1 VRNVRFSFE
10 VSRCGGAGT
19 AVRARSA
26 KQLAWLRGG
35 LAGGACGCTASEAR
49 ANNSF
54 DRGDW
59 REGEVAVT
67 GLWPFIARRWLKRWP
82 MRSTS
87 KAGHGSVPA
96 LDRVQ
101 TRSLGGLSTEPS
113 PSLTASGVRSGGFLL
128 ACVRPIRRSGLCGT
142 RPRRVLDGS

>member
-1 VRNVRFSFE
+1 M
-10 VSRCGGAGT
+10 
-19 AVRARSA
+19 RARSA

-67 GLWPFIARRWLKRWP
+67 GLWPFIAGAVAE
-82 MRSTS
+82 TV
-87 KAGHGSVPA
+87 ADA
-96 LDRVQ
+96 LDIQ
-101 TRSLGGLSTEPS
+101 SGSWLGP
-113 PSLTASGVRSGGFLL
+113 RSGSSTDPKPGRLKH
-128 ACVRPIRRSGLCGT
+128 
-142 RPRRVLDGS
+142 